1 MAAAHEVEQG
11 AVVTVNWGH
20 LPAGAGNKL
29 SVDRQLCQRAEQCL
43 GMDLIWRKTK
53 AQATTSGLNPQPAY
67 LALAAAFC
75 ATSSP
80 QLNHGRV
87 DLNEVLSAWCALCR
101 DS

>member
-29 SVDRQLCQRAEQCL
+29 SVEPTTLPKGRAVLGYAFDLAQDQGAGYNIGVEPTASLSSAGRCLLCH
-43 GMDLIWRKTK
+43 
-53 AQATTSGLNPQPAY
+53 
-67 LALAAAFC
+67 
-75 ATSSP
+75 SSP
-80 QLNHGRV
+80 QLNLGRV